1 MRVSVVSFPMLIGH
15 TTLGILPSRGSG
27 SGGGAVKRG
36 SLGSIKMPSAIG
48 HPSAG
53 GVCSFSACLSVWLRW
68 HLYIYL
74 CKLSVFLL
82 LSLPVIS
89 LCFFARYL
97 TIFLCIFITEFEPT
111 NKKCLEQAEGGISDP
126 IRYIYSVSPMSV
138 CLFICMSAC
147 FSETVEAAVNKCSN
161 KIRMHCKK

>member
-27 SGGGAVKRG
+27 SGGGAIKRG

-68 HLYIYL
+68 HLYIYQ
-74 CKLSVFLL
+74 CKLPVCCCLSSFVIACHFSLFLRTVSDYISL
-82 LSLPVIS
+82 YIHYRIWTNEQEKFGTGRRRQLRSYTVDLFWISHVCLPVCLIER
-89 LCFFARYL
+89 L
-97 TIFLCIFITEFEPT
+97 FLR
-111 NKKCLEQAEGGISDP
+111 D
-126 IRYIYSVSPMSV
+126 
-138 CLFICMSAC
+138 
-147 FSETVEAAVNKCSN
+147 
-161 KIRMHCKK
+161 